1 MRHRDRGRKFNR
13 SHSHR
18 RAMFRNMAASLFRH
32 ELICTTLPK
41 ARELRRY
48 AEPLISLARRGDT
61 VAGRRRAAA
70 FLRDRVVVSKLFD
83 ELGPRYSDRPG
94 GYLRVLRA
102 GLRAGDRAQL
112 ASVELVDRPG
122 YQSLRADAAQ
132 LEPEAAEVAVGDAE
146 AQS

>member
-13 SHSHR
+13 TGSHR

-32 ELICTTLPK
+32 ELIHTTLPK

-48 AEPLISLARRGDT
+48 AEPLITLARRGGSLAD
-61 VAGRRRAAA
+61 RRHAHA
-70 FLRDRVVVSKLFD
+70 FLRDQAVVSKLFT
-83 ELGPRYSDRPG
+83 ELGPRYRDRPG

-102 GLRAGDRAQL
+102 SLRAGDRAQM

-122 YQSLRADAAQ
+122 YQSLRADDAQ
-132 LEPEAAEVAVGDAE
+132 LEAQDTVGGDA
-146 AQS
+146 